1 MICQNVKLDYK
12 QRVAFWGGGG
22 ILKWEAGLD

>member
-12 QRVAFWGGGG
+12 GLLFWGGGG